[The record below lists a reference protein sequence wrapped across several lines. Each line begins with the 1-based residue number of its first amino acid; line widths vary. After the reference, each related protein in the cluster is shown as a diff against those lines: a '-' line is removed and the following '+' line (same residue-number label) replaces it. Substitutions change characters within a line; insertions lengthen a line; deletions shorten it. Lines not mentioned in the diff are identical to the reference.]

1 MPVRR
6 ELLVW
11 IVMLVAKDSNAGKD
25 SNAVKDC
32 NAGKDSS

>member
-1 MPVRR
+1 MQVRR

-11 IVMLVAKDSNAGKD
+11 IVMLVRLV
-25 SNAVKDC
+25 VKDC